1 MSDNSSLSPQERR
14 AKRKAL
20 LVAKI
25 YAERELISLQAQRI
39 VHDVKPSTIKNNLVE
54 GVVAKVQGS
63 KISHGLFSYIER
75 HPRVSLLVA
84 QFLMRG
90 VKKTR
95 YSPSSAWW
103 APLAIGAA
111 TWFVSNRR
119 QQKQSQHRQTE
130 SRPKSQSKPQPQP
143 QTQASYR
150 SKPPLRP
157 TPQTLSRTRVRAQ
170 SRPVRFVDDGPS
182 PSSTPGMTRRE
193 PSQKAPPRKDRRSLR
208 RHMY

>member
-1 MSDNSSLSPQERR
+1 MSDNSTLSTKEQR

-39 VHDVKPSTIKNNLVE
+39 ANDVKPSTIKNNLIE
-54 GVVAKVQGS
+54 GAVAKVQGS

-95 YSPSSAWW
+95 YSRSSIWW
-103 APLAIGAA
+103 APLVIGAA

-119 QQKQSQHRQTE
+119 QEKQSQRHQAE
-130 SRPKSQSKPQPQP
+130 SRPKPQPQSQP
-143 QTQASYR
+143 SYR
-150 SKPPLRP
+150 SKPALRSN
-157 TPQTLSRTRVRAQ
+157 PQTLSRTRVRAQ

>member
-1 MSDNSSLSPQERR
+1 MSDNSTLSTKEQR

-39 VHDVKPSTIKNNLVE
+39 ANDVKPSTIKNNLIE
-54 GVVAKVQGS
+54 GAVAKVQGS

-95 YSPSSAWW
+95 YSRSSIWW
-103 APLAIGAA
+103 APLVIGAA

-119 QQKQSQHRQTE
+119 QEKQSQRHQAE
-130 SRPKSQSKPQPQP
+130 SRPKPQPQSHP
-143 QTQASYR
+143 SYR
-150 SKPPLRP
+150 SKPALRSN
-157 TPQTLSRTRVRAQ
+157 PQTLSRTRVRAQ

>member
-1 MSDNSSLSPQERR
+1 MSDNSTLSPNTQR

-39 VHDVKPSTIKNNLVE
+39 AYDVRPSTIKNNLIE
-54 GVVAKVQGS
+54 GAVAKVQGS

-95 YSPSSAWW
+95 YSRSSIWW
-103 APLAIGAA
+103 APLVIGAA

-119 QQKQSQHRQTE
+119 QEKQSQRRQAE
-130 SRPKSQSKPQPQP
+130 SRPKPQLQSQP
-143 QTQASYR
+143 SYR
-150 SKPPLRP
+150 SKPALRSN
-157 TPQTLSRTRVRAQ
+157 PQTLSRTRVRAQ